1 MRRWKMKLL
10 RFAMMDANKTA
21 EVAKAAD
28 KVAASLPPGI
38 KISASY
44 ACQGIAFPG
53 VPAQTLVVV
62 QVVEAESNE
71 AIAASTWPLELA
83 GATIWDVPVLELPV
97 AGAAEVEKKM
107 RG

>member
-1 MRRWKMKLL
+1 MKFL
-10 RFAMMDANKTA
+10 RFVMMDVAKAA
-21 EVAKAAD
+21 EVAKAGD
-28 KVAASLPPGI
+28 KVMAGLPTGI

-53 VPAQTLVVV
+53 VPAHTVVAV
-62 QVVEAESNE
+62 QVIEAESNE
-71 AIAASTWPLELA
+71 AISASSWPVELA

-97 AGAAEVEKKM
+97 AGAAEVEKGL

>member
-1 MRRWKMKLL
+1 MKFL
-10 RFAMMDANKTA
+10 RFVMMD
-21 EVAKAAD
+21 VDKAAD
-28 KVAASLPPGI
+28 VAQAGDKMMASNPSGI

-53 VPAQTLVVV
+53 APLHTVVAV
-62 QVVEAESNE
+62 QIVEAESNE
-71 AIAASTWPLELA
+71 AIATSTWSIELA

-97 AGAAEVEKKM
+97 AGAAEVEKKL